1 MKFWSL
7 LFAGLVVAVP
17 AGVVT
22 AEIDMLEHNANTTQQ
37 AERMRNATPI
47 ADPPAPSVSPESL
60 AILALVNNERAA
72 RGLAPM
78 QVSVLLNAA
87 AQGHSATQAAV
98 GTIYHV
104 SPSGSGPGD
113 RIAQTGY
120 QFSTWGENVAA
131 GYRNPQTVM
140 NAWMKSPGHCKNI
153 LNPAFTELGVGYV
166 NRDGDPSRYFDY
178 WTQVFARPKGQ
189 AAPAGT
195 YNPAW
200 C

>member
-1 MKFWSL
+1 MKLWSL
-7 LFAGLVVAVP
+7 LFAGLVLAVP

-22 AEIDMLEHNANTTQQ
+22 AEVDTLEHNASTTQR
-37 AERMRNATPI
+37 AERMRNATPV
-47 ADPPAPSVSPESL
+47 ADPPAPSVSSESL
-60 AILALVNNERAA
+60 AILALVNSERAA

-78 QVSVLLNAA
+78 RVNISLNEA
-87 AQGHSATQAAV
+87 AQGHSASQAAA

-104 SPSGSGPGD
+104 SPTGSNPGT

-120 QFSTWGENVAA
+120 RFSTWGENVAA
-131 GYRNPQTVM
+131 GFRNAQSVM
-140 NAWMKSPGHCKNI
+140 NAWMTSPGHCKNI

-166 NRDGDPSRYFDY
+166 KRDGDPSRYFDY
-178 WTQVFARPKGQ
+178 WTQVFARPQGQ